1 MYYLDN
7 LCITTLQPDLSS
19 YPSEFMTWNE
29 PDADEYVYAT
39 IIWRIKGTGQQYPL
53 QPGQSVIIASIA
65 ANHQQINAD
74 GGPTVDL
81 TSAEFE
87 GWIPSMSG
95 LVSDNPKSINM
106 ELYMG
111 TSGNIGD
118 GWFTTVYGCC
128 YALFKSDEEVLPSD
142 LAIPIGKTRKYYRI
156 KMDRCID
163 VVECVKN
170 EATQQYKR
178 VPNFLDAGSI
188 YLDDIYTSTSVA
200 RKVDQAKTAEKGRIV
215 LQDTNNTSVD
225 FEKLTPPVP
234 RRYLDPKQSIPGW
247 SQQSDSFQ

>member
-1 MYYLDN
+1 MESTDHVYYLDN

-87 GWIPSMSG
+87 GCCCISRNTG
-95 LVSDNPKSINM
+95 LFYRNWSTNCKKS
-106 ELYMG
+106 L
-111 TSGNIGD
+111 
-118 GWFTTVYGCC
+118 
-128 YALFKSDEEVLPSD
+128 
-142 LAIPIGKTRKYYRI
+142 
-156 KMDRCID
+156 
-163 VVECVKN
+163 
-170 EATQQYKR
+170 
-178 VPNFLDAGSI
+178 
-188 YLDDIYTSTSVA
+188 
-200 RKVDQAKTAEKGRIV
+200 
-215 LQDTNNTSVD
+215 
-225 FEKLTPPVP
+225 
-234 RRYLDPKQSIPGW
+234 
-247 SQQSDSFQ
+247 

>member
-111 TSGNIGD
+111 TSGQYRRRLVHHRVRLLLRTVQIGRR
-118 GWFTTVYGCC
+118 GITVRPGHP
-128 YALFKSDEEVLPSD
+128 D
-142 LAIPIGKTRKYYRI
+142 RK
-156 KMDRCID
+156 
-163 VVECVKN
+163 N
-170 EATQQYKR
+170 
-178 VPNFLDAGSI
+178 P
-188 YLDDIYTSTSVA
+188 
-200 RKVDQAKTAEKGRIV
+200 
-215 LQDTNNTSVD
+215 
-225 FEKLTPPVP
+225 
-234 RRYLDPKQSIPGW
+234 
-247 SQQSDSFQ
+247 

>member
-1 MYYLDN
+1 ML
-7 LCITTLQPDLSS
+7 L
-19 YPSEFMTWNE
+19 
-29 PDADEYVYAT
+29 
-39 IIWRIKGTGQQYPL
+39 
-53 QPGQSVIIASIA
+53 
-65 ANHQQINAD
+65 
-74 GGPTVDL
+74 
-81 TSAEFE
+81 
-87 GWIPSMSG
+87 
-95 LVSDNPKSINM
+95 
-106 ELYMG
+106 
-111 TSGNIGD
+111 
-118 GWFTTVYGCC
+118 
-128 YALFKSDEEVLPSD
+128 ALFKSDEEVLPSD